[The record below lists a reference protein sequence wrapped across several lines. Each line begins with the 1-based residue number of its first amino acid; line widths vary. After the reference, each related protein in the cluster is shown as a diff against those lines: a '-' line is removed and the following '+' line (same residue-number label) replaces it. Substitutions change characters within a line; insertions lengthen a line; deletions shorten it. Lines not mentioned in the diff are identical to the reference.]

1 MIRKFAGHDTETPP
15 GTVNLD
21 EFWRLIEEGERVE
34 KPRLTFEQWYAA
46 NEIHTYD
53 KTEYECMKMAWN
65 AAKENV

>member
-15 GTVNLD
+15 GTVTLND
-21 EFWRLIEEGERVE
+21 YVKRVQEIE
-34 KPRLTFEQWYAA
+34 KPKLTFEQWYAA